1 MGWWWSLPNAKR
13 DLERETGLEPATFS
27 LEGLSDYAQS
37 HPSWEAEHFMSS
49 YRVVVDRWT
58 TGIRVAPHTGGG
70 QS

>member
-1 MGWWWSLPNAKR
+1 
-13 DLERETGLEPATFS
+13 
-27 LEGLSDYAQS
+27 
-37 HPSWEAEHFMSS
+37 MSS